1 LQVFLFDKYFSAIV
15 ARGLTNHQKC
25 YIISNIKRFGGIMAG
40 HEKDENIQKIN
51 IKVQENGLI
60 AVKRPVDAVR
70 RKLAK
75 TFNSDVDF
83 LDGLLEKPFLDTSDK
98 AKFEIAKFRIQ
109 SYMSVLKDD
118 SAEKLKAKEMYFKY
132 QEQMDKQLG
141 GSTVDEDTDESPLL
155 DFENIQDVN

>member
-1 LQVFLFDKYFSAIV
+1 
-15 ARGLTNHQKC
+15 
-25 YIISNIKRFGGIMAG
+25 MAG

-60 AVKRPVDAVR
+60 AVKRPIDAVR

-75 TFNSDVDF
+75 TFNTDVD
-83 LDGLLEKPFLDTSDK
+83 LIDKLLEKDNVDTSDR
-98 AKFEIAKFRIQ
+98 AKFEMIKFRIQ

-141 GSTVDEDTDESPLL
+141 GSTVDESEDDMSPLL
-155 DFENIQDVN
+155 NFDEIQEVN

>member
-1 LQVFLFDKYFSAIV
+1 
-15 ARGLTNHQKC
+15 
-25 YIISNIKRFGGIMAG
+25 MAG

-60 AVKRPVDAVR
+60 AVKRPIDSVR

-75 TFNSDVDF
+75 TFNTDVDF
-83 LDGLLEKPFLDTSDK
+83 LDTLLEKPQLDTSDR

-141 GSTVDEDTDESPLL
+141 GSTVDEEIDDSPLL

>member
-1 LQVFLFDKYFSAIV
+1 
-15 ARGLTNHQKC
+15 
-25 YIISNIKRFGGIMAG
+25 MAG
-40 HEKDENIQKIN
+40 IEKNENIV
-51 IKVQENGLI
+51 KVSTLIAENGLI

-83 LDGLLEKPFLDTSDK
+83 LDGLLEKDFLDTSDK

-141 GSTVDEDTDESPLL
+141 GSTVDESEDLDSPLL
-155 DFENIQDVN
+155 DFENIQSVE

>member
-1 LQVFLFDKYFSAIV
+1 
-15 ARGLTNHQKC
+15 
-25 YIISNIKRFGGIMAG
+25 MAG
-40 HEKDENIQKIN
+40 IEKNENIV
-51 IKVQENGLI
+51 KVSTLIAENGLI

-75 TFNSDVDF
+75 TFNTDVDF
-83 LDGLLEKPFLDTSDK
+83 LDTLLEKPQLDTSDR

-141 GSTVDEDTDESPLL
+141 GSTVEDSEDLDSPLL
-155 DFENIQDVN
+155 DFENIQSVD

>member
-1 LQVFLFDKYFSAIV
+1 
-15 ARGLTNHQKC
+15 
-25 YIISNIKRFGGIMAG
+25 MAG
-40 HEKDENIQKIN
+40 HEKDENVV
-51 IKVQENGLI
+51 KVTTRLQENGLI
-60 AVKRPVDAVR
+60 AVKRPIDQVR

-75 TFNSDVDF
+75 TFNSDIDF
-83 LDGLLEKPFLDTSDK
+83 LDTLLEKENVDTSDR
-98 AKFEIAKFRIQ
+98 AKYEIAKFRIQ

-141 GSTVDEDTDESPLL
+141 GSTVEEESDDSPLL

>member
-1 LQVFLFDKYFSAIV
+1 
-15 ARGLTNHQKC
+15 
-25 YIISNIKRFGGIMAG
+25 MAG
-40 HEKDENIQKIN
+40 HEKDENVV
-51 IKVQENGLI
+51 KVTTRLQENGLI
-60 AVKRPVDAVR
+60 AVKRPIDQVR

-75 TFNSDVDF
+75 TFNSDIDYIDV
-83 LDGLLEKPFLDTSDK
+83 LLEKENVDTSDR
-98 AKFEIAKFRIQ
+98 AKFEMCKFRIQ

-141 GSTVDEDTDESPLL
+141 GSTVEEESDDSPLL

>member
-1 LQVFLFDKYFSAIV
+1 
-15 ARGLTNHQKC
+15 
-25 YIISNIKRFGGIMAG
+25 MAG
-40 HEKDENIQKIN
+40 HEKDENVV
-51 IKVQENGLI
+51 KVTTRLQENGLI
-60 AVKRPVDAVR
+60 AVKRPIDQVR

-75 TFNSDVDF
+75 TFNSDIDF
-83 LDGLLEKPFLDTSDK
+83 LDTLLEKEHVDTSDR
-98 AKFEIAKFRIQ
+98 AKYEIAKFRIQ

>member
-1 LQVFLFDKYFSAIV
+1 
-15 ARGLTNHQKC
+15 
-25 YIISNIKRFGGIMAG
+25 MAG

-60 AVKRPVDAVR
+60 AVKRPIDRVR

-75 TFNSDVDF
+75 TFDSDIELIDT
-83 LDGLLEKPFLDTSDK
+83 LLEKENVDTSDR
-98 AKFEIAKFRIQ
+98 AKFEMIKFRVQ

-118 SAEKLKAKEMYFKY
+118 SAEKFKAKEMYFKY

-141 GSTVDEDTDESPLL
+141 GSTVDDSEDDMSPLL
-155 DFENIQDVN
+155 NFDEIQEVN

>member
-1 LQVFLFDKYFSAIV
+1 
-15 ARGLTNHQKC
+15 
-25 YIISNIKRFGGIMAG
+25 MAG
-40 HEKDENIQKIN
+40 HEKDENVV
-51 IKVQENGLI
+51 KVTTRLQENGLI
-60 AVKRPVDAVR
+60 AVKRPIDQVR

-75 TFNSDVDF
+75 TFNSDIDF
-83 LDGLLEKPFLDTSDK
+83 LDTLLEKETVDTSDR
-98 AKFEIAKFRIQ
+98 AKYEIAKFRIQ

-141 GSTVDEDTDESPLL
+141 GSTVEEDTDDSPLL

>member
-1 LQVFLFDKYFSAIV
+1 
-15 ARGLTNHQKC
+15 
-25 YIISNIKRFGGIMAG
+25 MAG
-40 HEKDENIQKIN
+40 HEKDENIQKIS

-60 AVKRPVDAVR
+60 AVKRPIDSVR

-75 TFNSDVDF
+75 TFNADVD
-83 LDGLLEKPFLDTSDK
+83 LIDTLLAKENVDTSDR
-98 AKFEIAKFRIQ
+98 AKFEMVKFRIQ

-141 GSTVDEDTDESPLL
+141 GSTVEEESDDSPLL

>member
-1 LQVFLFDKYFSAIV
+1 
-15 ARGLTNHQKC
+15 
-25 YIISNIKRFGGIMAG
+25 MAG
-40 HEKDENIQKIN
+40 IEKNENIV
-51 IKVQENGLI
+51 KVSTLIAENGLI
-60 AVKRPVDAVR
+60 AVKRPVDGVR

-83 LDGLLEKPFLDTSDK
+83 LDGLLEKEFLDTSDK
-98 AKFEIAKFRIQ
+98 AKFEICKFRIQ

-141 GSTVDEDTDESPLL
+141 GSTVEEDSDDSPLL
-155 DFENIQDVN
+155 DFENVMSVE

>member
-1 LQVFLFDKYFSAIV
+1 
-15 ARGLTNHQKC
+15 
-25 YIISNIKRFGGIMAG
+25 MAG
-40 HEKDENIQKIN
+40 IEKNENIV
-51 IKVQENGLI
+51 KVSTLIAENGLI

-75 TFNSDVDF
+75 TFNADVD
-83 LDGLLEKPFLDTSDK
+83 LIDTLLAKDNVDTSDR
-98 AKFEIAKFRIQ
+98 AKFEMVKFRIQ

-141 GSTVDEDTDESPLL
+141 GSTVEEESDDSPLL

>member
-1 LQVFLFDKYFSAIV
+1 
-15 ARGLTNHQKC
+15 
-25 YIISNIKRFGGIMAG
+25 MAG
-40 HEKDENIQKIN
+40 IEKDENVS
-51 IKVQENGLI
+51 KVSTRVLENGLI
-60 AVKRPVDAVR
+60 AVKRPIDACR

-75 TFNSDVDF
+75 TFNTDVDF
-83 LDGLLEKPFLDTSDK
+83 LDTLLEKDVVDTSDR
-98 AKFEIAKFRIQ
+98 AKYEIAKFRIQ
-109 SYMSVLKDD
+109 TYLGVLKDD

>member
-1 LQVFLFDKYFSAIV
+1 MCVLKD
-15 ARGLTNHQKC
+15 
-25 YIISNIKRFGGIMAG
+25 FGGIMAG
-40 HEKDENIQKIN
+40 HEKDENV
-51 IKVQENGLI
+51 IKVSTRLQENGLI
-60 AVKRPVDAVR
+60 AVKRPIDSVR

-83 LDGLLEKPFLDTSDK
+83 LDGLLEKPQLDTSDR

-118 SAEKLKAKEMYFKY
+118 STEKLRAKEMYFKY
-132 QEQMDKQLG
+132 QEQMDRQLG
-141 GSTVDEDTDESPLL
+141 GSTMDDFSDDSPLL

>member
-1 LQVFLFDKYFSAIV
+1 
-15 ARGLTNHQKC
+15 
-25 YIISNIKRFGGIMAG
+25 MAG

-60 AVKRPVDAVR
+60 AVKRPIDAVR

-75 TFNSDVDF
+75 TFNTDVD
-83 LDGLLEKPFLDTSDK
+83 LIDKLLEKENVDTSDR
-98 AKFEIAKFRIQ
+98 AKFEMIKFRIQ

>member
-1 LQVFLFDKYFSAIV
+1 
-15 ARGLTNHQKC
+15 
-25 YIISNIKRFGGIMAG
+25 MAG
-40 HEKDENIQKIN
+40 HEKDENVV
-51 IKVQENGLI
+51 KVSTRLQENGLI
-60 AVKRPVDAVR
+60 AVKRPIDAVR

-75 TFNSDVDF
+75 TFNTDVDF
-83 LDGLLEKPFLDTSDK
+83 LDGLLEKEFLDTSDR
-98 AKFEIAKFRIQ
+98 AKYEIAKFRIQ